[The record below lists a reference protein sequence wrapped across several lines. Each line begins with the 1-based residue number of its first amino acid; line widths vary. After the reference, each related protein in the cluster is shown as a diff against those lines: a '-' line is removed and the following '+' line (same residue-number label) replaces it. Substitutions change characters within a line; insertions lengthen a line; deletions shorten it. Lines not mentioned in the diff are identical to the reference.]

1 MKQIERLTKLDF
13 NREGVQVPSSV
24 KNVGLDL
31 MDTPS
36 DFNNGEIKRLLRK
49 PSELYQNFDNW
60 YCKSSRDALKSN
72 FFFDEELRR
81 GITNFSK
88 EKNNIPGL
96 ERYFLVLSI
105 DDVPAGISILKNTY
119 DEKKISTF
127 TLEEKYK
134 NAGLASYLMSRS
146 LDFLG
151 KSDVSIT
158 VNEDVLDELYPFLTK
173 KGFVVDKKVL
183 GEYWKN
189 KNEYHFLKLK

>member
-1 MKQIERLTKLDF
+1 MKQIERLTKSDF

-36 DFNNGEIKRLLRK
+36 DFNSREIKHLLRK
-49 PSELYQNFDNW
+49 PSELYKNFDNW

-72 FFFDEELRR
+72 FFFDEGLR
-81 GITNFSK
+81 GGGTKYLK
-88 EKNNIPGL
+88 ERNNIPGM

-105 DDVPAGISILKNTY
+105 DDIPAGISILKNTCN
-119 DEKKISTF
+119 EKKISTF

-134 NAGLASYLMSRS
+134 NAGLASYLMSHS
-146 LDFLG
+146 LKLLG
-151 KSDVSIT
+151 KNDVSIT

-173 KGFVVDKKVL
+173 KGFVVDKKVF